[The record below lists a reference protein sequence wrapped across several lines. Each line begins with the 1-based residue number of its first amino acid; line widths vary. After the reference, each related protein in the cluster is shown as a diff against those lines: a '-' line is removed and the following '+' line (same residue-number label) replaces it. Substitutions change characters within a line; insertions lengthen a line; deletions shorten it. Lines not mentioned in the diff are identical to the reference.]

1 MKEEPSAETK
11 DAKSTEKRSPDPEI
25 SEGKAK
31 IAAFL
36 CKWCSYAGAD
46 LAGGSRRKYPPN
58 VRIIRTPCSA
68 RINPLFVWKCL
79 EDGLDGVLVS
89 GCHPGECH
97 YTEGNYHTRRT
108 FAVFRKLLEYLG
120 IEPERFHMSWVSAAE
135 GDKWA
140 KVVKEVV
147 KTVESVGPNR
157 YFSKGNE
164 NDGRGASRESETA
177 AKE

>member
-1 MKEEPSAETK
+1 MKGSPSVEDRNLELESSK
-11 DAKSTEKRSPDPEI
+11 
-25 SEGKAK
+25 GKVK

-46 LAGGSRRKYPPN
+46 LAGGSRRKYPAD

-79 EDGLDGVLVS
+79 EKGLDGVLVS

-97 YTEGNYHTRRT
+97 YTEGNYRTRRN
-108 FAVFRKLLEYLG
+108 FAVFRKLLEYIG

-140 KVVKEVV
+140 EVAKEVV
-147 KTVESVGPNR
+147 KTVRWIGPNR
-157 YFSKGNE
+157 YFS
-164 NDGRGASRESETA
+164 R
-177 AKE
+177 AKKNYG

>member
-1 MKEEPSAETK
+1 MNDNSSDKDMRKELTV
-11 DAKSTEKRSPDPEI
+11 
-25 SEGKAK
+25 GKERVK
-31 IAAFL
+31 IVAFL

-68 RINPLFVWKCL
+68 RITPLFIWKCL
-79 EDGLDGVLVS
+79 EEGIDGILVS

-108 FAVFRKLLEYLG
+108 FAVFRKLLEYVG

-140 KVVKEVV
+140 QVIREVV
-147 KTVESVGPNR
+147 QAVESVGPNT
-157 YFSKGNE
+157 YFRKKKE
-164 NDGRGASRESETA
+164 NND
-177 AKE
+177 

>member
-1 MKEEPSAETK
+1 MKDSPSVENRDLEPKPSEEK
-11 DAKSTEKRSPDPEI
+11 V
-25 SEGKAK
+25 K

-46 LAGGSRRKYPPN
+46 LAGGSRKKHPAN

-79 EDGLDGVLVS
+79 EEGLDGVLVS

-108 FAVFRKLLEYLG
+108 FAVFRQLLQYLG
-120 IEPERFHMSWVSAAE
+120 IDPERFQMSWVSAAE
-135 GDKWA
+135 GNKWA
-140 KVVKEVV
+140 EVVKEVV
-147 KTVESVGPNR
+147 KAVESAGPNR
-157 YFSKGNE
+157 YFSKGKEKN
-164 NDGRGASRESETA
+164 GQTASRKSKRITE
-177 AKE
+177 K

>member
-1 MKEEPSAETK
+1 MNDNSSEK
-11 DAKSTEKRSPDPEI
+11 DKGSKLASSEK
-25 SEGKAK
+25 KVK

-46 LAGGSRRKYPPN
+46 LAGGSRKKYPAN

-68 RINPLFVWKCL
+68 RINPLFIWKCL
-79 EDGLDGVLVS
+79 EEGIDGVLVS

-108 FAVFRKLLEYLG
+108 FAVFRKLLEYIG
-120 IEPERFHMSWVSAAE
+120 IDSKRFHMSWVSAAE

-140 KVVKEVV
+140 EVVKEVV
-147 KTVESVGPNR
+147 KVVESVGPNA
-157 YFSKGNE
+157 YFLTAKE
-164 NDGRGASRESETA
+164 NDD
-177 AKE
+177 

>member
-1 MKEEPSAETK
+1 MNDDSSSKDTSKGLEAGKE
-11 DAKSTEKRSPDPEI
+11 RV
-25 SEGKAK
+25 K
-31 IAAFL
+31 IVAFL

-46 LAGGSRRKYPPN
+46 LAGGSRKKYPPN

-79 EDGLDGVLVS
+79 EEGIDGVLVS

-108 FAVFRKLLEYLG
+108 FAVFKKLMEYVG

-140 KVVKEVV
+140 QVIRDVVKA
-147 KTVESVGPNR
+147 VESVGPNT
-157 YFSKGNE
+157 YFPKKKE
-164 NDGRGASRESETA
+164 NNG
-177 AKE
+177 

>member
-1 MKEEPSAETK
+1 MKDTSSVEMK
-11 DAKSTEKRSPDPEI
+11 DTTSTEERG
-25 SEGKAK
+25 SEPGTPKEKAK

-36 CKWCSYAGAD
+36 CRWCSYAGAD

-58 VRIIRTPCSA
+58 IRIIRTPCSA

-79 EDGLDGVLVS
+79 EEGLDGVLVS

-108 FAVFRKLLEYLG
+108 FAVFRKLLEYIG

-140 KVVKEVV
+140 EVVKEVA
-147 KTVESVGPNR
+147 KIVESVGPNR
-157 YFSKGNE
+157 YFPKGNE
-164 NDGRGASRESETA
+164 NDGRGTS
-177 AKE
+177 

>member
-1 MKEEPSAETK
+1 MEDEPSVENRDLQQK
-11 DAKSTEKRSPDPEI
+11 PSKEKV
-25 SEGKAK
+25 K

-36 CKWCSYAGAD
+36 CRWCSYAGAD
-46 LAGGSRRKYPPN
+46 LAGGSRRKYPAN

-79 EDGLDGVLVS
+79 EEGVDGVLVS

-108 FAVFRKLLEYLG
+108 FAVFRKLLEYIG
-120 IEPERFHMSWVSAAE
+120 VEPERFHMSWVSAAE

-147 KTVESVGPNR
+147 EKTESVGPNK
-157 YFSKGNE
+157 YFSK
-164 NDGRGASRESETA
+164 
-177 AKE
+177 AKEGND